1 LTICL
6 KAAVASFAR
15 QLKVNVDADGKIG
28 PLIDSFPI
36 VHTAGSELANCSHF
50 FGIGSSASYLER
62 VGPELQKSPT
72 THPIR
77 TCDPK
82 VLWLMECNGG
92 GPMRDQRDGM
102 RWMLEEKTRA
112 ADLFFQCLVIEVVKV
127 QVLVEWSRAFYPGEP
142 HSLPRLV
149 DVPIFLQHVDA
160 VPLLTH
166 ANSANGI
173 IQEQCDVSEN
183 FNGKLNFRR
192 FFKHLSATLEQWLS

>member
-1 LTICL
+1 L

-36 VHTAGSELANCSHF
+36 VHTAGSELTNYSHF
-50 FGIGSSASYLER
+50 FGIGSSASY
-62 VGPELQKSPT
+62 LQKSPT

-82 VLWLMECNGG
+82 VLWLMECNDG

-142 HSLPRLV
+142 HRLPRLV

-160 VPLLTH
+160 VLLLTH
-166 ANSANGI
+166 ANSTNGI
-173 IQEQCDVSEN
+173 IQEQYDVTFEGSSN
-183 FNGKLNFRR
+183 TFRLRSNNGCRDSYFLWAMGLSRVTIRFR
-192 FFKHLSATLEQWLS
+192 W